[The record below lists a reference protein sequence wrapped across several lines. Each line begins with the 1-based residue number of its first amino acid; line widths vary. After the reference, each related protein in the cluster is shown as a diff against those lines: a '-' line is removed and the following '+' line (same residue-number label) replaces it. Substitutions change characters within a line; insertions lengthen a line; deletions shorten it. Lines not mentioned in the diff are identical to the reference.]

1 MFGEVAVEMASIEEE
16 AEFNLFKHPEVF
28 LYKVPPQVS
37 AAGHKCVRAR
47 GVRAGVHAW
56 RLAHVPMCPR
66 ACVRA
71 CVRVR
76 ARRRAKDWGAE
87 VGLAKMEVTAKGKV
101 ATIKLT
107 DGKCARL
114 CRLGFGVCAHGGPRV
129 VWPCPPVWRAFA
141 VLRHTYPQENSRG
154 VRRHS
159 WRDARGVHDAAR
171 RAPCCPEG
179 CVPVWWWCVC
189 ARRRALN
196 GAPNARARAPQ

>member
-47 GVRAGVHAW
+47 GVRAGVRAW
-56 RLAHVPMCPR
+56 RLARVPMCP
-66 ACVRA
+66 CA

-114 CRLGFGVCAHGGPRV
+114 CRLGFFVCTRRPARV
-129 VWPCPPVWRAFA
+129 RLC
-141 VLRHTYPQENSRG
+141 G
-154 VRRHS
+154 VRLLCGTPIRKKIHVGCGGTAGATLAVCTM
-159 WRDARGVHDAAR
+159 RPDGPPAVQKGACRCGVVCVCVRAR
-171 RAPCCPEG
+171 R
-179 CVPVWWWCVC
+179 
-189 ARRRALN
+189 RRRALN